1 VILDLEGG
9 FAIIALILWLI
20 ALAESITADESLI
33 RNLPKVLWIILI
45 LIIFPIGAILWFILG
60 RPLRASRN
68 LPYKGSSGTA
78 PRPRR
83 GPSAP
88 DDDPQFLNSLRPD
101 KLQSWEDDLLRR
113 ERELKDRKDPE
124 SGD

>member
-1 VILDLEGG
+1 MILDLEGG
-9 FAIIALILWLI
+9 FAVIALILWLI

-60 RPLRASRN
+60 RPVRAGRD
-68 LPYKGSSGTA
+68 LAYKGNTGAA
-78 PRPRR
+78 PRAHR
-83 GPSAP
+83 GPLAP
-88 DDDPQFLNSLRPD
+88 DDDPTFLDSLRSS

-113 ERELKDRKDPE
+113 ERELKDQKDPE
-124 SGD
+124 SDD